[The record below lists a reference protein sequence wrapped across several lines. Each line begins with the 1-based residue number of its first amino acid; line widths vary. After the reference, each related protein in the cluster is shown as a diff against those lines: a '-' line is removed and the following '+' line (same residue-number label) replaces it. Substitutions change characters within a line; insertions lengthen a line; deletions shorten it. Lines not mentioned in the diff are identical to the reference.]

1 MTASTTKGAD
11 RRRATGYTGTGSR
24 PYAFGSHE
32 EESHGTR
39 SEQRSAAQRTVFIVD
54 DHPIVRQGL
63 RQLIDQETDLS
74 VCGEAADVREARAAL
89 ATLTPDV
96 VILDLSLRDSDG
108 LEVIKDIRSKHGQ
121 LPVLVLS
128 MHDETIYAERL
139 LSSGANGYI
148 MKQAA
153 GEQLIVA
160 LRRVLAGGVY
170 VSERIGAGMIERFA
184 VARRKNAMDPIER
197 LSNREV
203 QVLNLIGRGRTTR
216 EIASD
221 LSLSIK
227 TIESHR
233 QRIKKKLSLDSSP
246 RLVQFAVNWYARQH

>member
-1 MTASTTKGAD
+1 MV
-11 RRRATGYTGTGSR
+11 
-24 PYAFGSHE
+24 
-32 EESHGTR
+32 
-39 SEQRSAAQRTVFIVD
+39 EQRSSRPRTVFIID
-54 DHPIVRQGL
+54 DHPIVRKGL
-63 RQLIDQETDLS
+63 VQLLDQEPDLV
-74 VCGEAADVREARAAL
+74 VCGEAADVREALAGLERAR
-89 ATLTPDV
+89 PDV

-108 LEVIKDIRSKHGQ
+108 LELIKEIRARHGQ

-139 LSSGANGYI
+139 LSAGANGYI

-153 GEQLIVA
+153 GDQLVVA

-170 VSERIGAGMIERFA
+170 VSDRIGASMIERFA
-184 VARRKNAMDPIER
+184 VARRKHAIDPIER

-203 QVLNLIGRGRTTR
+203 QVLNLIGRGKSTR
-216 EIASD
+216 EIAKD

-246 RLVQFAVNWYARQH
+246 RLVQFAVNWYARQP

>member
-1 MTASTTKGAD
+1 MTEAD
-11 RRRATGYTGTGSR
+11 KSR
-24 PYAFGSHE
+24 S
-32 EESHGTR
+32 
-39 SEQRSAAQRTVFIVD
+39 VFIVD

-63 RQLIDQETDLS
+63 AQLIEQEPDLS

-89 ATLTPDV
+89 TRLKPDV

-108 LEVIKDIRSKHGQ
+108 LELIKDIRNKYDG

-128 MHDETIYAERL
+128 MHDENIYAERL

-153 GEQLIVA
+153 GDQLITA
-160 LRRVLAGGVY
+160 LRRVLSGGIY
-170 VSERIGAGMIERFA
+170 VSERIGASMIERLA
-184 VARRKNAMDPIER
+184 VSGRKHTMDPIER

-203 QVLNLIGRGRTTR
+203 QVLNLIGRGKTTR
-216 EIASD
+216 EIARD
-221 LSLSIK
+221 LNLSIK

-233 QRIKKKLSLDSSP
+233 QRIKKKLSLDTSP
-246 RLVQFAVNWYARQH
+246 RLVQFAVNWYAGQH

>member
-1 MTASTTKGAD
+1 V
-11 RRRATGYTGTGSR
+11 
-24 PYAFGSHE
+24 
-32 EESHGTR
+32 
-39 SEQRSAAQRTVFIVD
+39 EQRSTRPRTVFIID
-54 DHPIVRQGL
+54 DHPIVRKGL
-63 RQLIDQETDLS
+63 AQLLDEEPDLV
-74 VCGEAADVREARAAL
+74 VCGEAADVREARIGL
-89 ATLTPDV
+89 ERTRPDV

-108 LEVIKDIRSKHGQ
+108 LELIKEIRAKYGQ

-139 LSSGANGYI
+139 LSAGANGYI

-153 GEQLIVA
+153 SDQLVVA

-170 VSERIGAGMIERFA
+170 VSDRIGASMIERFA
-184 VARRKNAMDPIER
+184 VARRKHAIDPIER

-203 QVLNLIGRGRTTR
+203 QVLNLIGRGKSTR
-216 EIASD
+216 EIAKD
-221 LSLSIK
+221 LCLSIK

-246 RLVQFAVNWYARQH
+246 RLVQFAVNWYARQP